1 MAHHTIKSG
10 YSQLIDRLNRFP
22 QGAPPSKLLN
32 QILKM
37 LFSEKAA
44 ELVSLLPIKP
54 FTVEKASRIWK
65 MDMTS
70 AQNAL
75 NELAGRAILV
85 DIEQNGKS
93 VYVLPPPMA
102 GFFEFSLMR
111 VRNDIDQ
118 KLLSELFYQY
128 LNVEEDFIRELF
140 TRGETQLGRVFIHE
154 PVLSNENA
162 LHVLDYERA
171 TEVIKTAS
179 HMAIDTCYCRHKM
192 YHMDIACDAPLEI
205 CMTFNTTAASLI
217 KHGHARRVDEGE
229 GLELL
234 HQAYENN
241 LVQFGEN
248 VREKVNFIC
257 NCCGCCCEGMIAA
270 RRFAIMNP
278 VHTTNFIPEIEGE
291 SCNGCGK
298 CVNVCPVEAMSLIS
312 ANDPH
317 RPKMKLARLAEDLC
331 LGCGLCVRSCP
342 KDSIHLE
349 ARPQR
354 VITPLN
360 GTHRAVVMA
369 IERGK
374 LQHLIFDNR
383 VLLSHRALAAVLGV
397 ILKLPPL
404 KQALASQQVKSRY
417 LEALI
422 GHMED

>member
-1 MAHHTIKSG
+1 
-10 YSQLIDRLNRFP
+10 
-22 QGAPPSKLLN
+22 LLN

-37 LFSEKAA
+37 LFSEKEA

-54 FTVEKASRIWK
+54 FTAEKASRIWK
-65 MDMTS
+65 MDLPS

-75 NELAGRAILV
+75 NKLAGQAILV
-85 DIEQNGKS
+85 DIEQNGQS

-111 VRNDIDQ
+111 VRDDIDQ

-128 LNVEEDFIRELF
+128 LNVEEDFIRDLF
-140 TRGETQLGRVFIHE
+140 TRGETQLGRVFVHE
-154 PVLSNENA
+154 PVISNENA

-179 HMAIDTCYCRHKM
+179 HMAIGTCYCRHKM
-192 YHMDIACDAPLEI
+192 AHMGKACDAPMEI
-205 CMTFNTTAASLI
+205 CMTFNTSAASLI
-217 KHGHARRVDEGE
+217 KHGHARRVDEVE
-229 GLELL
+229 GVELL

-257 NCCGCCCEGMIAA
+257 NCCGCCCEAMIAA
-270 RRFAIMNP
+270 RRFAFMTP
-278 VHTTNFIPEIEGE
+278 VHTTHFIPEIEDE
-291 SCNGCGK
+291 NCNGCGK

-312 ANDPH
+312 ANNPH
-317 RPKMKLARLAEDLC
+317 RPKMKMAKLEESLC

-349 ARPQR
+349 VRAQR

-360 GTHRAVVMA
+360 GTHRAVMMA

-422 GHMED
+422 NRLEV